1 MIRIV
6 FYLLVFTAI
15 SACRTSNRSKKTLYS
30 ANQTVLK
37 AQNDSS
43 IKFLAQNC
51 EFVRKYVENN
61 MKIYCNDYK
70 NKNIELLSK
79 DFILYQCND
88 SIIGLLSNSNCFK
101 GFNPEEIL
109 RCLGKPSKGFSQFSG
124 FIEYWF
130 YQKNFDNSILA
141 VRFIKPNDIVTNNL
155 IMVFNYEIDH

>member
-1 MIRIV
+1 MTRIV
-6 FYLLVFTAI
+6 FCLLVFT
-15 SACRTSNRSKKTLYS
+15 SLGACRSSNRSKQTLYS
-30 ANQTVLK
+30 ANQTVIN

-61 MKIYCNDYK
+61 MKIYCNEFK

-88 SIIGLLSNSNCFK
+88 SIIGLLSNSNCYK
-101 GFNPEEIL
+101 GFDQEEIL
-109 RCLGKPSKGFSQFSG
+109 RCMGKPSKGFSQFSG

-141 VRFIKPNDIVTNNL
+141 VRFIKPNDIVKSNL